1 MKTFLKKYWPIIVLG
16 IILLTISLLSF
27 VPDKYLLSNDNYSPE
42 LNPKLTILRSLI
54 SPAWRSYR
62 VLGFASDSEQA
73 DIFRTGILGIIGLA
87 TGNNVAGQIYYFIS
101 LFVGAFSMAFFIREM
116 LSISKLRRYYNWG
129 FLLGGIFYISTLW
142 TVWTFYQSMAP
153 FVTNFGFL
161 PLLLLLTYRYI
172 KDGSPQNALWLFIAS
187 ILFTPTCVIATLFI
201 VDIVV
206 IGLFVCFWSI
216 YYWKNWK
223 IVLGKVIKTLGIFI
237 ITQLFWILPFIHYTF
252 TNSSS
257 IISSS
262 VNRSI
267 TNSVI
272 DLETDMQTAINTARF
287 YSRVLTDSNGNGFLY
302 PVSEDYGHYDFY
314 KVISLIPAFFAA
326 LGLFFALWKK
336 NWKFVF
342 FFVITLGS
350 WFLIKVTNPPL
361 GGIFTFL
368 QEHIPLF
375 KQVLRWPSSKLY
387 EIFLICVDIC
397 AVLGFFYF
405 VSFLKSFT
413 KNKKAKLFISM
424 ILGILVTA
432 STLFYMEYPFLG
444 NMFSKT
450 ALVSLPNEY
459 YDLQKYLLENDT
471 TGRIYYAPPSNENY
485 FRIYDWGFRGSQFI
499 SYVLPNP
506 VMDLSTAIGSSYGET
521 AIKDM
526 EKAFKA
532 GDVVEFENL
541 LQQYDVK
548 YILVDRSISE
558 GGYTYNVDWTLSDT
572 IWKDFE
578 KIWSEGFLELYA
590 VPEEEQTE
598 YVESLDSN
606 MGTFTKN
613 SSSNPEIAPILMNGE
628 NWQLKSTNLV
638 GNFTYTGVS
647 TYLTMG
653 LDNLEW
659 SDYPTKL
666 TTQGNTIVATPSYP
680 YIESKNYFKDP
691 ERKYQN
697 NNYDYYVVG
706 NNVFPKE
713 SLLGGITVES
723 NFKDKVNIS
732 GVNESSFVITDLTEK
747 ISTSEGTKCS
757 DTSGNYEVK
766 VVPQGS
772 ASGLEVTSSAD
783 ISCTYIDL
791 SLVSGQQYAVKVKL
805 NWEQNSD
812 NALAGYCLYSEL
824 NDRCINVERY
834 LPTDSAFGVYE
845 SVLPSTISGNDK
857 ISLILYVL
865 NLGETNASITFREV
879 SVGLSSTFEN
889 LSLLSEDNQIIDRE
903 ISLTD
908 DSLYNIVIPVIYGE
922 NSYVYDGGN
931 AIWQPSVDAQEY
943 GLKKED
949 GMGVSLQDGYVNLS
963 NDLPST
969 LPQKDYL
976 VYWSENNISNIPSSL
991 CLIYSDSDICWFKE
1005 TSLTGDS
1012 SSLYHFISSPNIT
1025 NKVKVIDSN
1034 ISYSNETNNI
1044 FKNFVMMNIPEVWN
1058 SVKYAPL
1065 TSNKYSIASANVV
1078 GNDVYSTT
1086 YSIQS
1091 NQVAEKNTILTI
1103 PQAEDSGWLAV
1114 TDKLEIL
1121 KDKVTVNGWKQGWDI
1136 SNVEFN
1142 NIIYVIYWPNLL
1154 GYLGYTLLVS
1164 ELAIILV
1171 KIFKQ
1176 RRYDRQ

>member
-16 IILLTISLLSF
+16 IILLTISILSF

-73 DIFRTGILGIIGLA
+73 DIFRAGLLGTIGLI
-87 TGNNVAGQIYYFIS
+87 TGNNVAGQIYYFLS
-101 LFVGAFSMAFFIREM
+101 LIVGAFSMAFFIREM
-116 LSISKLRRYYNWG
+116 LSISKLRRYNNWG

-161 PLLLLLTYRYI
+161 PLLLLLIYRYI

-187 ILFTPTCVIATLFI
+187 ILFTGTCVIATLFI
-201 VDIVV
+201 VDIVL

-216 YYWKNWK
+216 YSWGNWR
-223 IVLGKVIKTLGIFI
+223 IVLGKILKTMGIFI

-257 IISSS
+257 IIGSS

-287 YSRVLTDSNGNGFLY
+287 YSRVLTDSNGNGYLY
-302 PVSEDYGHYDFY
+302 PMSEDYGHYDFY
-314 KVISLIPAFFAA
+314 KVISLIPAFFAV
-326 LGLFFALWKK
+326 LGFFFALWKK

-342 FFVITLGS
+342 FFAITFGA
-350 WFLIKVTNPPL
+350 WFLIKVTNPPF

-424 ILGILVTA
+424 TLGILVTA

-450 ALVSLPNEY
+450 ALVNLPSEY
-459 YDLQKYLLENDT
+459 YDLQKYMLENDT
-471 TGRIYYAPPSNENY
+471 AGRIYYAPPSNENY

-499 SYVLPNP
+499 SYIVPNP

-521 AIKDM
+521 AVQDM

-532 GDVVEFENL
+532 GDVLKFEML
-541 LQQYDVK
+541 LQQYDAK

-572 IWKDFE
+572 LWKGYE
-578 KIWSEGFLELYA
+578 KVWSEGFLELYA
-590 VPEEEQTE
+590 VPAEEQTE
-598 YVESLDSN
+598 YIEALDGN
-606 MGTFTKN
+606 IGTFVRAL
-613 SSSNPEIAPILMNGE
+613 SSNPQISPILMNGE
-628 NWQLKSTNLV
+628 NWELESTNLI
-638 GNFTYTGVS
+638 GNFTYMGTN
-647 TYLTMG
+647 TYLTMDQDIQE
-653 LDNLEW
+653 LVK
-659 SDYPTKL
+659 YPTKL
-666 TTQGNTIVATPSYP
+666 MAQGSTIVATPSYP
-680 YIESKNYFKDP
+680 YIESKNYYKDP
-691 ERKYQN
+691 VRKYQN
-697 NNYDYYVVG
+697 SDYDYYIIE

-713 SLLGGITVES
+713 AFEEGITVENS
-723 NFKDKVNIS
+723 FGDKVNIA
-732 GVNESSFVITDLTEK
+732 GINEESFIFTNLTEN
-747 ISTSEGTKCS
+747 ISVSGGEKCS
-757 DTSGNYEVK
+757 DTAGNYEVK

-783 ISCTYIDL
+783 ISCAYVDL
-791 SLVSGQQYAVKVKL
+791 TLTPQAQYVAQVKL
-805 NWEQNSD
+805 NWEQNSE

-824 NDRCINVERY
+824 GDKCINQERY
-834 LPTDSAFGVYE
+834 LPTDSPIGVYD
-845 SVLPSTISGNDK
+845 SILPYTISGNDR

-865 NLGETNASITFREV
+865 NLEDSNASVTFREV
-879 SVGLSSTFEN
+879 SVGLSSTFEKPN
-889 LSLLSEDNQIIDRE
+889 LLEENSQIIDRE
-903 ISLTD
+903 ISLVD
-908 DSLYNIVIPVIYGE
+908 GLQYNIVIPVVYGE
-922 NSYVYDGGN
+922 SNYVYDRSDS
-931 AIWQPSVDAQEY
+931 IWQPSVDAQEY
-943 GLKKED
+943 GIEKEN
-949 GMGVSLQDGYVNLS
+949 GISVNFRDGYLNLS

-976 VYWSENNISNIPSSL
+976 VYWSENNIANIPYSL

-1005 TSLTGDS
+1005 TSFVGDS

-1025 NKVKVIDSN
+1025 NKVKAIDSN
-1034 ISYSNETNNI
+1034 VSYSNETKNI
-1044 FKNFVMMNIPEVWN
+1044 FKNFVMMQTPESWN
-1058 SVKYAPL
+1058 DVKYMPL
-1065 TSNKYSIASANVV
+1065 TSNEYSVVNADVV
-1078 GNDVYSTT
+1078 GNGTYSTT
-1086 YSIQS
+1086 YTIQS
-1091 NQVAEKNTILTI
+1091 NQIPQENTLLAI

-1114 TDKLEIL
+1114 TNKLEIL

-1136 SNVEFN
+1136 SDVEFN
-1142 NIIYVIYWPNLL
+1142 NIYVIYWPNLL
-1154 GYLGYTLLVS
+1154 GYLGYVLLAS
-1164 ELAIILV
+1164 ELVFILI
-1171 KIFKQ
+1171 KIFKK
-1176 RRYDRQ
+1176 RKYGR

>member
-16 IILLTISLLSF
+16 IILLTISILSF

-73 DIFRTGILGIIGLA
+73 DIFRAGILGIVGLV
-87 TGNNVAGQIYYFIS
+87 TGNNIAGQIYYFLS

-161 PLLLLLTYRYI
+161 PLLLLLIYRYI
-172 KDGSPQNALWLFIAS
+172 KDGSPKNALWLFIAS
-187 ILFTPTCVIATLFI
+187 VLFTATCVIATLFV
-201 VDIVV
+201 VDIVL
-206 IGLFVCFWSI
+206 ITLFICFWSI
-216 YYWKNWK
+216 YYWRSWK
-223 IVLGKVIKTLGIFI
+223 IAVGKIFKTLGIFI
-237 ITQLFWILPFIHYTF
+237 ITQLFWILPFVHYTMS
-252 TNSSS
+252 NSSS

-287 YSRVLTDSNGNGFLY
+287 YSRVLTDSDGNGFLY
-302 PVSEDYGHYDFY
+302 PISEDYEHYDFY
-314 KVISLIPAFFAA
+314 KVISLIPVFFAV

-336 NWKFVF
+336 NWKFTF
-342 FFVITLGS
+342 FFAITFGA

-405 VSFLKSFT
+405 VSFLKSFI

-424 ILGILVTA
+424 TLGILVTA
-432 STLFYMEYPFLG
+432 STLFYMEYPFMG

-459 YDLQKYLLENDT
+459 YDLQKYLLENNS

-499 SYVLPNP
+499 SYVVSNP
-506 VMDLSTAIGSSYGET
+506 VMDLSIAIGSSYGEN
-521 AIKDM
+521 AVKDM

-532 GDVVEFENL
+532 GDVVQFENL
-541 LQQYDVK
+541 LQQYDAK
-548 YILVDRSISE
+548 YVLVDRSISE

-572 IWKDFE
+572 LWKGYE
-578 KIWSEGFLELYA
+578 KVWSEGFLELYV
-590 VPEEEQTE
+590 VPKEEQSE
-598 YVESLDSN
+598 YVESLDGN
-606 MGTFTKN
+606 FRTFEKVL
-613 SSSNPEIAPILMNGE
+613 SSNPQISPILMDGE
-628 NWQLKSTNLV
+628 NWQLVSTDLI

-647 TYLTMG
+647 TYLTMT
-653 LDNLEW
+653 LDNQEW
-659 SDYPTKL
+659 GNYPTKL
-666 TTQGNTIVATPSYP
+666 STIGNAIVATPSYP

-691 ERKYQN
+691 ERKYSN

-706 NNVFPKE
+706 NNVFSKE
-713 SLLGGITVES
+713 DLGEGITVEN
-723 NFKDKVNIS
+723 NFNDKVDIS
-732 GVNESSFVITDLTEK
+732 GINKGSFVVTNLTEK
-747 ISTSEGTKCS
+747 ISTTEGTKCS

-791 SLVSGQQYAVKVKL
+791 SLTPGEQYVAGVKL
-805 NWEQNSD
+805 NWEQNSK
-812 NALAGYCLYSEL
+812 NSLAGYCLYSEL
-824 NDRCINVERY
+824 NGKCINNEKY
-834 LPTDSAFGVYE
+834 LPTGSTYGIYE
-845 SVLPSTISGNDK
+845 NVLPTLISGNDK
-857 ISLILYVL
+857 VSLILYVL
-865 NLGETNASITFREV
+865 NLDETKASITFRNV
-879 SVGLSSTFEN
+879 SIGLTSSFEN
-889 LSLLSEDNQIIDRE
+889 LSIISENDQVIERE

-908 DSLYNIVIPVIYGE
+908 GLQYKIVIPVIYGE
-922 NSYVYDGGN
+922 GNYVYGGSDS
-931 AIWQPSVDAQEY
+931 IWQPSVDADRYEIE
-943 GLKKED
+943 KEN
-949 GMGVSLQDGYVNLS
+949 GISVNLRDGYLNLS

-991 CLIYSDSDICWFKE
+991 CLIYSDSNICWFKE
-1005 TSLTGDS
+1005 TSSAGDS

-1025 NKVKVIDSN
+1025 NKLKAVDSN
-1034 ISYSNETNNI
+1034 ISYSNVTNNV
-1044 FKNFVMMNIPEVWN
+1044 FKNFVLMNIPVVWN
-1058 SVKYAPL
+1058 SVQYVPL
-1065 TSNKYSIASANVV
+1065 NSNDYSTVGANVV
-1078 GNDVYSTT
+1078 GNGVYSTT

-1091 NQVAEKNTILTI
+1091 NQVIQNNAILTI

-1136 SNVEFN
+1136 SNTDFN
-1142 NIIYVIYWPNLL
+1142 TIYIFYWPNLL
-1154 GYLGYTLLVS
+1154 GYLGYILLVS
-1164 ELAIILV
+1164 ELVFILV
-1171 KIFKQ
+1171 KMFK
-1176 RRYDRQ
+1176 RRKYDRQ